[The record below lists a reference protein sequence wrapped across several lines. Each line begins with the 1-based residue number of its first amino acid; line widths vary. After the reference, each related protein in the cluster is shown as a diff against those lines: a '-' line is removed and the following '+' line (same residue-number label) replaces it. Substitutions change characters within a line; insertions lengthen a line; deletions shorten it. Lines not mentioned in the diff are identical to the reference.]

1 MKTFSLKNTEVVRDW
16 VVFDA
21 SDKILG
27 RFATKI
33 ADKLRGK
40 DKPTF
45 TPHVDG
51 GDFVIVINADKLK
64 VTGNKAEQKK
74 YFKHSLYPG
83 GLKEKSYK
91 EVLESTPERIIEN
104 SVKWMLPKNKLGKS
118 IIKKLKVY
126 SGSEH
131 PHESQNPSVW
141 NPKIWAVKDFMRQ
154 AEGKHLQP
162 EYIYLKEKAQ

>member
-21 SDKILG
+21 SDKVLG

-51 GDFVIVINADKLK
+51 GDFVVVINADKVK
-64 VTGNKAEQKK
+64 VTGNKADQKK
-74 YFKHSLYPG
+74 YYKHSLYPG
-83 GLKEKSYK
+83 GLKEKSFK
-91 EVLESTPERIIEN
+91 EVLESSPERIIEN
-104 SVKWMLPKNKLGKS
+104 AVKGMLPKNKLGKS

-141 NPKIWAVKDFMRQ
+141 NPKI
-154 AEGKHLQP
+154 
-162 EYIYLKEKAQ
+162 

>member
-1 MKTFSLKNTEVVRDW
+1 MKTFSLKNSEVSRDW

-21 SDKILG
+21 SGKILG

-51 GDFVIVINADKLK
+51 GDFVVVINADKVK

-74 YFKHSLYPG
+74 YYKHSLYPG

-104 SVKWMLPKNKLGKS
+104 AVKGMLPKNKLGKS

-141 NPKIWAVKDFMRQ
+141 NPK
-154 AEGKHLQP
+154 L
-162 EYIYLKEKAQ
+162 

>member
-1 MKTFSLKNTEVVRDW
+1 MKTYSLKNTEVDRDW
-16 VVFDA
+16 VIFDA
-21 SDKILG
+21 SDKVLG

-51 GDFVIVINADKLK
+51 GDFVVVINAEKLK
-64 VTGNKAEQKK
+64 ITGNKAEQKK
-74 YFKHSLYPG
+74 YYKHSLYPG
-83 GLKEKSYK
+83 GLKVKSYK
-91 EVLESTPERIIEN
+91 DVLEKNPESIIEN
-104 SVKWMLPKNKLGKS
+104 AVKGMLPKNKLGKS

-131 PHESQNPSVW
+131 PHESQNPIEW
-141 NPKIWAVKDFMRQ
+141 NPKI
-154 AEGKHLQP
+154 
-162 EYIYLKEKAQ
+162 

>member
-1 MKTFSLKNTEVVRDW
+1 MKTFSLKNTEVSRDW

-51 GDFVIVINADKLK
+51 GDYVVVINADKVK

-74 YFKHSLYPG
+74 YYKHSLYPG

-104 SVKWMLPKNKLGKS
+104 AVKGMLPKNKLGKS

-141 NPKIWAVKDFMRQ
+141 NPKI
-154 AEGKHLQP
+154 
-162 EYIYLKEKAQ
+162 

>member
-1 MKTFSLKNTEVVRDW
+1 MKTFSLKNTEVDRTW
-16 VVFDA
+16 VIFDA
-21 SDKILG
+21 SDKVLG

-51 GDFVIVINADKLK
+51 GDFVVVINAEKLK

-74 YFKHSLYPG
+74 YYKHSLYPG

-91 EVLESTPERIIEN
+91 EVLENNPERIIEN
-104 SVKWMLPKNKLGKS
+104 AVKGMLPKNKLGKS
-118 IIKKLKVY
+118 MIKKLKVY

-131 PHESQNPSVW
+131 PHGSQNPTEW
-141 NPKIWAVKDFMRQ
+141 NPKI
-154 AEGKHLQP
+154 
-162 EYIYLKEKAQ
+162 

>member
-1 MKTFSLKNTEVVRDW
+1 MKTFNLKSTEVVRDW

-21 SDKILG
+21 SDKVLG

-51 GDFVIVINADKLK
+51 GDFVVVINADKVK

-74 YFKHSLYPG
+74 YYKHSLYPG

-104 SVKWMLPKNKLGKS
+104 AVKGMLPKNKLGKS

-126 SGSEH
+126 RGSEH
-131 PHESQNPSVW
+131 PHESQNPSAW
-141 NPKIWAVKDFMRQ
+141 NPKI
-154 AEGKHLQP
+154 
-162 EYIYLKEKAQ
+162 

>member
-1 MKTFSLKNTEVVRDW
+1 MKTFSLKNTEVTRDW

-21 SDKILG
+21 SDKVLG

-51 GDFVIVINADKLK
+51 GDFVVVINAEKLK
-64 VTGNKAEQKK
+64 VTGNKSEQKK

-83 GLKEKSYK
+83 GLKEKSYI
-91 EVLESTPERIIEN
+91 EVLENNPERIVEN
-104 SVKWMLPKNKLGKS
+104 AVKGMLPKNKLGKS
-118 IIKKLKVY
+118 MIKKLKVY

-131 PHESQNPSVW
+131 PHESQNPTKW
-141 NPKIWAVKDFMRQ
+141 NPKI
-154 AEGKHLQP
+154 
-162 EYIYLKEKAQ
+162 

>member
-1 MKTFSLKNTEVVRDW
+1 MKTFSLKNTEVARDW

-21 SDKILG
+21 ADKVLG

-51 GDFVIVINADKLK
+51 GDFVVVINADKVK
-64 VTGNKAEQKK
+64 VTGNKADQKK
-74 YFKHSLYPG
+74 YYKHSLYPG
-83 GLKEKSYK
+83 GLKEKSFK
-91 EVLESTPERIIEN
+91 EVLESSPERIIEN
-104 SVKWMLPKNKLGKS
+104 AVKGMLPKNKLGKS

-141 NPKIWAVKDFMRQ
+141 NPKI
-154 AEGKHLQP
+154 
-162 EYIYLKEKAQ
+162 

>member
-1 MKTFSLKNTEVVRDW
+1 MKTFSLKNTEVSRDW
-16 VVFDA
+16 VLFDA

-45 TPHVDG
+45 TPHVDS
-51 GDFVIVINADKLK
+51 GDFVVVINADKVK

-74 YFKHSLYPG
+74 YYKHSLYPG

-104 SVKWMLPKNKLGKS
+104 AVKGMLPKNKLGKS

-141 NPKIWAVKDFMRQ
+141 NPKI
-154 AEGKHLQP
+154 
-162 EYIYLKEKAQ
+162 

>member
-21 SDKILG
+21 TDKVLG

-51 GDFVIVINADKLK
+51 GDFVVVINADKVK
-64 VTGNKAEQKK
+64 VTGNKSEQKK
-74 YFKHSLYPG
+74 YYKHSLYPG

-91 EVLESTPERIIEN
+91 EVLENNPERIIEN
-104 SVKWMLPKNKLGKS
+104 AVKGMLPKNKLGKS
-118 IIKKLKVY
+118 MIKKLKVY

-131 PHESQNPSVW
+131 PHESQKPTEW
-141 NPKIWAVKDFMRQ
+141 NPKI
-154 AEGKHLQP
+154 
-162 EYIYLKEKAQ
+162 

>member
-1 MKTFSLKNTEVVRDW
+1 MKTFSLKNTEVSRDW
-16 VVFDA
+16 VLFDA

-51 GDFVIVINADKLK
+51 GDFVVVINADKVK

-74 YFKHSLYPG
+74 YYKHSLYPG

-91 EVLESTPERIIEN
+91 EVLETTPERIIEN
-104 SVKWMLPKNKLGKS
+104 AVKGMLPKNKLGKS

-126 SGSEH
+126 SGTEH

-141 NPKIWAVKDFMRQ
+141 NPKI
-154 AEGKHLQP
+154 
-162 EYIYLKEKAQ
+162 

>member
-74 YFKHSLYPG
+74 YYKHSLYPG

-104 SVKWMLPKNKLGKS
+104 AVKGMLPKNKLGKS

-141 NPKIWAVKDFMRQ
+141 NPKI
-154 AEGKHLQP
+154 
-162 EYIYLKEKAQ
+162 

>member
-21 SDKILG
+21 ADKVLG

-51 GDFVIVINADKLK
+51 GDFVVVINADKVK
-64 VTGNKAEQKK
+64 VTGNKGDQKK
-74 YFKHSLYPG
+74 YYKHSLYPG
-83 GLKEKSYK
+83 GLKEKSFK
-91 EVLESTPERIIEN
+91 EVLESSPERIIEN
-104 SVKWMLPKNKLGKS
+104 AVKGMLPKNKLGKS

-131 PHESQNPSVW
+131 PHESQNPGEW
-141 NPKIWAVKDFMRQ
+141 NPKI
-154 AEGKHLQP
+154 
-162 EYIYLKEKAQ
+162 

>member
-21 SDKILG
+21 ADKVLG

-51 GDFVIVINADKLK
+51 GDFVVVINADKVK
-64 VTGNKAEQKK
+64 VTGNKADQKK
-74 YFKHSLYPG
+74 YYKHSLYPG
-83 GLKEKSYK
+83 GLKEKSFK
-91 EVLESTPERIIEN
+91 EVLESSPERIIEN
-104 SVKWMLPKNKLGKS
+104 AVKGMLPKNKLGKS

-126 SGSEH
+126 SGSKH
-131 PHESQNPSVW
+131 PHESQNPSEW
-141 NPKIWAVKDFMRQ
+141 NPKI
-154 AEGKHLQP
+154 
-162 EYIYLKEKAQ
+162 